1 MSRKSISIV
10 VPQKGAVSPESG
22 SQEKRSNVTSIL
34 GSRTESRADHWVRQQ
49 EPAPAAAPV
58 APGALTFTIPAEPDW
73 VDITRIGLFLPQM
86 AFWYWTVNAAK
97 KNLGLFLC

>member
-10 VPQKGAVSPESG
+10 VPQKGLLSQESG
-22 SQEKRSNVTSIL
+22 SNVTSIL
-34 GSRTESRADHWVRQQ
+34 GSRADSRADHWVRHE
-49 EPAPAAAPV
+49 EPAPAPAVAPA

-73 VDITRIGLFLPQM
+73 MDVTRIGLFLPQI

-97 KNLGLFLC
+97 KNLGLFLR